1 MRSFESFGIACWESL
16 AADQQAYPEPV
27 ELLALSEAQRSR
39 MGIGKMSVSAALLV
53 PRNQEIPPVAE
64 FIAHVRPE
72 RNDGPSLW
80 TDE

>member
-1 MRSFESFGIACWESL
+1 
-16 AADQQAYPEPV
+16 
-27 ELLALSEAQRSR
+27 

-64 FIAHVRPE
+64 FIAHDGPE